1 MPTSPDPSPDT
12 QRQSVHSAWGRTVL
26 RVLGTRFP
34 YGAAHSSRSEHDV
47 DVTPHLLHPAFWGS
61 LDWHSSVHMQWS
73 AIRLL
78 SAGVDREVGD
88 ELRAELDVRL
98 TPEAIAAEA
107 DYLRERRSFERPYG
121 WGWLIMLAAEAHRT
135 QPQGWGLALRPLVE
149 VVRNNLL
156 AWLPKVSRP
165 VRHGVHSN
173 TAFALSLCHQGF
185 SLLGDDE
192 AVDAV
197 VRGAGAFFGADVGLQ
212 TTFEP
217 SGEDFLSPALS
228 EADLMRRVLPETEF
242 GPWLHALLPDLG
254 SADDPLL
261 IMPEVLDVTDGRSVH
276 LYGLALSRAAHL
288 RSLAPWLPDDR
299 AARVRE
305 AADRF
310 VADVADAITH
320 GDFMSTH
327 WLVSFALLAEDAA
340 AE

>member
-1 MPTSPDPSPDT
+1 MP
-12 QRQSVHSAWGRTVL
+12 SALNHHAPIDAWARTVL
-26 RVLGTRFP
+26 QVLGTPFP
-34 YGAAHSSRSEHDV
+34 YGAAHVSQSADDV
-47 DVTPHLLHPAFWGS
+47 DVSPSRLHPAFHGS

-78 SAGVDREVGD
+78 SSGVGG
-88 ELRAELDVRL
+88 ELAEELQAELDARL
-98 TPEAIAAEA
+98 TAEAIAVEA
-107 DYLRERRSFERPYG
+107 AYLRERRSFERPYG
-121 WGWLIMLAAEAHRT
+121 WGWLIVLTAEAR
-135 QPQGWGLALRPLVE
+135 QASPQGWGSALTPLVE
-149 VVRNNLL
+149 VVRDNLL

-173 TAFALSLCHQGF
+173 TAFALSLCHKGF

-192 AVDAV
+192 TVDAV
-197 VRGAGAFFGADVGLQ
+197 VRSAVALFGADVGLQ

-228 EADLMRRVLPETEF
+228 EAELMRRALPEAEF

-254 SADDPLL
+254 SAGDPLL

-288 RSLAPWLPDDR
+288 RALAPWLPADR